1 MHEASIALSILDIV
15 TGKCSA
21 EGYRS
26 VTSVRV
32 KIGRAAGIMPE
43 ALLFTFDVAKGET
56 LAANA
61 ELIIDMIPLGG
72 TCSACGEVFEVGNH
86 YVLNCP
92 KCGSAEFKIDRG
104 YEMEIADMEVDE

>member
-1 MHEASIALSILDIV
+1 MHEASIALNILDIV
-15 TGKCSA
+15 TAQCSA

-26 VTSVRV
+26 IKSVRV

-43 ALLFTFDVAKGET
+43 ALLFTFDVAKAET

-61 ELIIDMIPLGG
+61 ELIIDMVPLGG
-72 TCSACGEVFEVGNH
+72 TCSGCGNDFEVDNN

-92 KCGSAEFKIDRG
+92 KCGSTTFKIDRG